1 MIKDKDQEKLFYEVC
16 YFDNKKNY
24 LCEIILTIFEEN
36 KIIQNKVVLSDDT
49 IHSYPQV
56 IKVSDGKYILSITN
70 NGKSPKIFELKKN
83 ELIFK
88 NIPINENIMD
98 ATYFYHDELYYMI
111 GTDYSLKGD
120 GNLRIFYGK
129 DPTKDMFI
137 EHPSS
142 PIKYGKNQNRI
153 SGSIFKMNNKIYR
166 FAMNNEKEYGEYVN
180 LYEILELN
188 KTKFS
193 EKLIKKNILL
203 NTNLPNN
210 IKKYHHISLKDSNYE
225 GEGEIEFLIDGA
237 NISYLGMHGKKISN
251 KNDISE

>member
-120 GNLRIFYGK
+120 GNF
-129 DPTKDMFI
+129 F
-137 EHPSS
+137 
-142 PIKYGKNQNRI
+142 
-153 SGSIFKMNNKIYR
+153 
-166 FAMNNEKEYGEYVN
+166 EKPHEW
-180 LYEILELN
+180 
-188 KTKFS
+188 
-193 EKLIKKNILL
+193 NILADQEPSAMSL
-203 NTNLPNN
+203 VEFVNN
-210 IKKYHHISLKDSNYE
+210 VLKTDV
-225 GEGEIEFLIDGA
+225 
-237 NISYLGMHGKKISN
+237 
-251 KNDISE
+251 